1 MLSLNI
7 MSNEKLNL
15 LGWVLFTLCAV
26 AYLVGSIGNFWF
38 ELGSTFFLLACFVF
52 LIPFFRKNK

>member
-1 MLSLNI
+1 
-7 MSNEKLNL
+7 MSNEKLNWI
-15 LGWVLFTLCAV
+15 GSILFTLCAV

-52 LIPFFRKNK
+52 LIPFLRKNK